1 MSIHP
6 KTSAKFVALVKESPI
21 AFVKW
26 GASWCGPCKAIQP
39 HFDRLATTYAKN
51 AVFIVIEADA
61 EEFEALA
68 DAYKISSLP
77 TFHVFLDSKLVKS
90 QTGANTKALENLVKE
105 YAEKKNV
112 EKK

>member
-6 KTSAKFVALVKESPI
+6 ETSAEFVSLVKDSHI

-39 HFDRLATTYAKN
+39 HFDKLAKTYAKN
-51 AVFIVIEADA
+51 AVFIVIEADT

-68 DAYKISSLP
+68 AAYNISALP
-77 TFHVFLDSKLVKS
+77 TFHVFEDSKLVKS
-90 QTGANTKALENLVKE
+90 QSGANATALEKLVKE
-105 YAEKKNV
+105 YV
-112 EKK
+112 